1 MNKTLYLLR
10 AVSGAGK
17 TTLANTLVEHLPNT
31 VAFAADDYHY
41 DDKGVYNWKPENMSK
56 AHKWCQDSVRKSME
70 QPCSNIVVHNTNT
83 SEKEI
88 APYLSLAKEY
98 GYKVVSLLIENR
110 HGNKSVHGVPEKVL
124 EAQEQRLRNSLKLS

>member
-1 MNKTLYLLR
+1 MR

-17 TTLANTLVEHLPNT
+17 TTLAVQLCELPNT

-56 AHKWCQDSVRKSME
+56 AHKWCRKSVEGTM
-70 QPCSNIVVHNTNT
+70 QHGFNIVVHNTNT

-88 APYLSLAKEY
+88 APYLALAEEY

-110 HGNKSVHGVPEKVL
+110 HGNKSVHDVPENVL
-124 EAQEQRLRNSLKLS
+124 EAQEKRLRNSLKLS